1 MFEKPIDRK
10 IKGVIKVGQKD
21 EENIFQEL
29 DEYVVT
35 DELQKHFREFFNVYN
50 DGITTSTDDIGVWIS
65 GFFGSGKS
73 HFLKILSYILNS
85 KLEVENK
92 DNPGEI
98 RRPIDFFK
106 EDNKIPDSKVIADMI
121 SSSNISTDVILFN
134 IDTKS
139 ENSESEKD
147 KILEVFV
154 KVFNEIRGYATE
166 YPFIADLEKKLEKEN
181 LYDQFKS
188 TFESING
195 ETWEDGRSEFL
206 FNSEDIVETLVK
218 INFMSEESA
227 TRWADKAEANYK
239 ISIEKFA
246 KEV

>member
-227 TRWADKAEANYK
+227 TR
-239 ISIEKFA
+239 
-246 KEV
+246 